1 MAKFTT
7 QYVVNMRFLGV
18 DGVDSSSSISPTEI
32 RTDRFVSNTGETAFY
47 REIYTYIGNFTKESG
62 PVSGAVHKIDYSGA
76 TFGSASE
83 VWPARWAISDIDISL
98 EVVLGPL
105 QAALNAIFGGDD
117 IIHGSSKSNPEAT
130 KYDDILY
137 GYGGDDLIYGNGG
150 KDLIDGGVGAD
161 IMVGGTGNTT
171 YYVDNVRDAV
181 VEFSG
186 GGIDLVYSSI
196 DHALAQFVDNLY
208 LTGTAI
214 SGTGNDLNNV
224 IQGTA
229 GKNNLYGMDGRDT
242 LFAGDGD
249 DVLWGGHGAD
259 TLKGNAG
266 IDTASYSQ
274 STIGLTVSLQNRTLN
289 TGEAAGDVYS
299 SIENLRGSAY
309 NDILQ
314 GNAAA
319 NALDGGNGND
329 VLEGGGGA
337 DALIGGGGT
346 DTATYASSTKGVTA
360 SLSNIVINT
369 NDAKG
374 DTYSSI
380 ENLTGSAFADYLY
393 GSSAANTISAGAGN
407 DKLNGGTGNDRLA
420 GGSGDDVFLFSS
432 ALNAATN
439 VDTITDFKVA
449 DDAIWLSDAVFKGV
463 AGGVLS
469 SAAFR
474 TGTAAADSSD
484 RIIYDPSTGK
494 VSYDPDGVGGHGAV
508 QFALLV
514 KGLAITHADFFVY

>member
-1 MAKFTT
+1 MDT
-7 QYVVNMRFLGV
+7 
-18 DGVDSSSSISPTEI
+18 
-32 RTDRFVSNTGETAFY
+32 
-47 REIYTYIGNFTKESG
+47 
-62 PVSGAVHKIDYSGA
+62 
-76 TFGSASE
+76 
-83 VWPARWAISDIDISL
+83 
-98 EVVLGPL
+98 
-105 QAALNAIFGGDD
+105 IFGGDD
-117 IIHGSSKSNPEAT
+117 VISGPSKFNPEPI

-150 KDLIDGGVGAD
+150 VDLIDGGIGAD

-171 YYVDNVRDAV
+171 YYVDNLYDAV

-186 GGIDLVYSSI
+186 GGTDLVYSYV
-196 DHALAQFVDNLY
+196 DYTLAQFVGNLY
-208 LTGTAI
+208 LTGTAV
-214 SGTGNDLNNV
+214 SGTGNNLNNV
-224 IQGTA
+224 IKGTA
-229 GKNNLYGMDGRDT
+229 GKNSLYGMDGKDT

-274 STIGLTVSLQNRTLN
+274 STIGLTASLQNRTLN
-289 TGEAAGDVYS
+289 TGEAAGDIYS
-299 SIENLRGSAY
+299 SIENLKGSAY

-314 GNAAA
+314 GNAVA
-319 NALDGGNGND
+319 NTLDGGNGSD

-346 DTATYASSTKGVTA
+346 DTATYASSTTGVTA
-360 SLSNIVINT
+360 SMSNNAINT

-393 GSSAANTISAGAGN
+393 GSSTANTISTGAGN
-407 DKLNGGTGNDRLA
+407 DKLNGGIGNDKLI

-439 VDTITDFKVA
+439 VDTISDFNVA
-449 DDAIWLSDAVFKGV
+449 DDAIWLSDAVFKGI
-463 AGGVLS
+463 ADGVLS
-469 SAAFR
+469 SAVFR
-474 TGTAAADSSD
+474 RGTAAADSSD

-494 VSYDPDGVGGHGAV
+494 VSYDADGAGGHDAV
-508 QFALLV
+508 QFALLA
-514 KGLAITHADFFVY
+514 KGLAITQADFFVY

>member
-32 RTDRFVSNTGETAFY
+32 RTDRFVSNPGETAFY
-47 REIYTYIGNFTKESG
+47 RGIYTYIGNFTKESG
-62 PVSGAVHKIDYSGA
+62 PVSGAVHKVDYNGA
-76 TFGSASE
+76 TFGSANE

-98 EVVLGPL
+98 EVVQGPL

-117 IIHGSSKSNPEAT
+117 IIHGSSKFNPEAT

-249 DVLWGGHGAD
+249 DVLWGGAWSRH
-259 TLKGNAG
+259 
-266 IDTASYSQ
+266 
-274 STIGLTVSLQNRTLN
+274 
-289 TGEAAGDVYS
+289 
-299 SIENLRGSAY
+299 
-309 NDILQ
+309 
-314 GNAAA
+314 
-319 NALDGGNGND
+319 
-329 VLEGGGGA
+329 LEGQCRHR
-337 DALIGGGGT
+337 
-346 DTATYASSTKGVTA
+346 Y
-360 SLSNIVINT
+360 
-369 NDAKG
+369 
-374 DTYSSI
+374 
-380 ENLTGSAFADYLY
+380 
-393 GSSAANTISAGAGN
+393 
-407 DKLNGGTGNDRLA
+407 R
-420 GGSGDDVFLFSS
+420 
-432 ALNAATN
+432 
-439 VDTITDFKVA
+439 
-449 DDAIWLSDAVFKGV
+449 
-463 AGGVLS
+463 
-469 SAAFR
+469 
-474 TGTAAADSSD
+474 
-484 RIIYDPSTGK
+484 
-494 VSYDPDGVGGHGAV
+494 
-508 QFALLV
+508 
-514 KGLAITHADFFVY
+514 